1 MLGEALANRVG
12 SGGQVKTQQ
21 FANAGE
27 ALLALQAL
35 TRAKV
40 KQGYSERLTA
50 LTRLA

>member
-1 MLGEALANRVG
+1 MV
-12 SGGQVKTQQ
+12 VTQQ